1 MDSNTS
7 DNIRRLPNGSMD
19 LAFYVDRSR
28 RLRSRAAHRGLRKIG
43 RAMRRLWTQPFR
55 FGRWVVAAPRRRRD
69 LITPQSGLGLAAS
82 RLG

>member
-19 LAFYVDRSR
+19 LAFYANRSR

-43 RAMRRLWTQPFR
+43 RSMRRLWTEPFR
-55 FGRWVVAAPRRRRD
+55 FGRWVVAVPRRRY
-69 LITPQSGLGLAAS
+69 LITPQSGVGLAAC